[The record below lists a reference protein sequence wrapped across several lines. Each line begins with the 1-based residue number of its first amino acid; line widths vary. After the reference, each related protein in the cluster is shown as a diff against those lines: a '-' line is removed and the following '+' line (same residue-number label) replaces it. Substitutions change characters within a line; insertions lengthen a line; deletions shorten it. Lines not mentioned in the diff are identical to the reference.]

1 MSRRCCGGGSSREP
15 QDNLGVSTF
24 PSRSAKPVVDLT
36 KGVKVCFLGE
46 AGVGK
51 SSILN
56 RYIRD
61 EFHDGE
67 APTIGAAFATKTHVK
82 GEQTTKFEIW
92 DTAGQ
97 ERYHS
102 LTPMYYRGSLAALIV
117 YDITQDYTFE
127 KAKSWVNELR
137 TGCPTI
143 SVMYVVGCK
152 SDLESTRSVATADA
166 SKFAEDNG
174 CFFMEVSAKTGQN
187 INELFDQIA
196 KLLWARYDNSQK
208 DPN

>member
-1 MSRRCCGGGSSREP
+1 
-15 QDNLGVSTF
+15 
-24 PSRSAKPVVDLT
+24 
-36 KGVKVCFLGE
+36 
-46 AGVGK
+46 
-51 SSILN
+51 
-56 RYIRD
+56 
-61 EFHDGE
+61 
-67 APTIGAAFATKTHVK
+67 
-82 GEQTTKFEIW
+82 
-92 DTAGQ
+92 
-97 ERYHS
+97 
-102 LTPMYYRGSLAALIV
+102 MYYRGSLAALIV